1 MVKDLVSVVV
11 PTYNDAPYLEV
22 AIEDLINQTYSK
34 IEILIINDGSTD
46 KTEEILKKYIEK
58 DKRIRYFYK
67 ENGGTGSA
75 LNMGFEKATGEF
87 GTWISSD
94 DRKNPNMIE
103 RLVNFLKK
111 ERDIEYVTSA
121 FESEYLGKVLRSYT
135 PDPTSIK
142 GHRHNYFS
150 APNIGKTSGKE
161 FKVDDWVDINFRE
174 CHQGVNFMFTMNL
187 KNRCGKYIEIP
198 GEDYY
203 MAAKL
208 GMNSR
213 VGYIDEVLGKHQ
225 SPPDSLSV
233 VNRACVAEANV
244 LTRNL
249 IKNNYKQWH
258 LNKIPKVAHFYWDS
272 SKLSYMRY
280 MTLES
285 FKKFNPD
292 WSAILYVPHD
302 YDTINRSHENWKDV
316 FHRSDSADYKSEK
329 NYFEK
334 VKEIPGLKIVKVDF
348 SKVLPNSP
356 PAHRSDYIRWN
367 LLPSQGGLW
376 CDMDILFFKPMADI
390 ALNNPDFKNADTV
403 VCYDPRHSGIS
414 IGFLMSS
421 RGGEF
426 FTAINKKSIQTLK
439 YLKEGTAL
447 YQSFGCLMINKIY
460 PTPEAIKVIHPSSN
474 LINLNICSVYFYDH
488 KQLEKVY
495 HQKNLNHMPPE
506 SIGIHWYGGHPDSQK
521 MNNIINHENYKQFD
535 NTLSEILEYIS
546 KQNGIK

>member
-174 CHQGVNFMFTMNL
+174 CHQGVNFMF
-187 KNRCGKYIEIP
+187 Y
-198 GEDYY
+198 
-203 MAAKL
+203 
-208 GMNSR
+208 
-213 VGYIDEVLGKHQ
+213 
-225 SPPDSLSV
+225 
-233 VNRACVAEANV
+233 
-244 LTRNL
+244 
-249 IKNNYKQWH
+249 
-258 LNKIPKVAHFYWDS
+258 
-272 SKLSYMRY
+272 
-280 MTLES
+280 
-285 FKKFNPD
+285 
-292 WSAILYVPHD
+292 
-302 YDTINRSHENWKDV
+302 HE
-316 FHRSDSADYKSEK
+316 
-329 NYFEK
+329 
-334 VKEIPGLKIVKVDF
+334 P
-348 SKVLPNSP
+348 
-356 PAHRSDYIRWN
+356 
-367 LLPSQGGLW
+367 
-376 CDMDILFFKPMADI
+376 
-390 ALNNPDFKNADTV
+390 
-403 VCYDPRHSGIS
+403 
-414 IGFLMSS
+414 
-421 RGGEF
+421 
-426 FTAINKKSIQTLK
+426 
-439 YLKEGTAL
+439 
-447 YQSFGCLMINKIY
+447 
-460 PTPEAIKVIHPSSN
+460 
-474 LINLNICSVYFYDH
+474 
-488 KQLEKVY
+488 
-495 HQKNLNHMPPE
+495 QK
-506 SIGIHWYGGHPDSQK
+506 
-521 MNNIINHENYKQFD
+521 
-535 NTLSEILEYIS
+535 
-546 KQNGIK
+546 